1 MSRLLG
7 DLKDAVRSLRAHRG
21 TTAVAIF
28 TLALGIGATTALFS
42 VVHAVLL
49 RPLPYQDPERL
60 VWVATTVPAMRAEI
74 ATGADYFDWRDGSK
88 TLASIAAYDEL
99 PGLTVLRRDSAER
112 VPGARVSA
120 GFLGLLG
127 VSPARG
133 RGFSKDDE
141 RLNAAPVALVSR
153 ALFDRLFGPDAALAG
168 RTLTLDSGSFDI
180 VGILPA
186 DFVFPHVPHVDVLI
200 PLRLDEATERGRVQ
214 MNILQVIGR
223 MRADATLPQVKA
235 ELLDIHR
242 RGEASAQRAVPPGGP
257 GPMGAPGPGPGP
269 GPGGGRIQ
277 MRFDGPPGPGGP
289 GVPVGP
295 PGPGGPGGPGG
306 GPRSFVRPDT
316 DVVVRT
322 LQDELVGNVR
332 PALWLLLGV
341 VALVLLVA
349 CANVAN
355 LLLARAAG
363 RTREIAVRAAL
374 GASRGRIV
382 TQLLTES
389 MLLGVVGSLCG
400 LLVGVWTLRV
410 ATSLVPADLTTGPLS
425 PVQPG
430 LNPTLLMFALGL
442 SLLTALLF
450 GTLPALIAS
459 RVDVNSALKASAH
472 SASTSRQRARFR
484 AVLVAAEL
492 AAAVLLLA
500 GAGLLLRSFARL
512 ISVDPGF
519 RAEHVLTM
527 AFDVGHGAGERD
539 DADRG
544 LQFFEQLAERV
555 SGLPGVTN
563 VAWGDTV
570 PLHHYSM
577 MMMGLRIEGRDEP
590 PSDQP
595 PPEVA
600 ITMVSPAY
608 FDTMGMRIVRGRA
621 FTAADRADAP
631 PVAIV
636 SESMARQFWGT
647 DDPVGRRL
655 QIGPRQPDWMTV
667 VGVAAD
673 VRHEGL
679 AAAPRRAMF
688 RPFAQRPLGFGFLV
702 VRTALDPGPLT
713 AAVRQQVQLLAP
725 TVAVHDVATMDERVA
740 RSIASRRFGMVL
752 VGTLAVLALVLA
764 AVGLYGVLAHAV
776 LERTRE
782 IGIRMALGARS
793 ETVVALIVRQSS
805 VMVIAGL
812 AVGLIAAVATMPVLA
827 STLYGVT
834 PRDPVTLLTVPLV
847 LALVALAATWWPARR
862 ASAVNPTV
870 ALRED

>member
-1 MSRLLG
+1 
-7 DLKDAVRSLRAHRG
+7 
-21 TTAVAIF
+21 
-28 TLALGIGATTALFS
+28 
-42 VVHAVLL
+42 
-49 RPLPYQDPERL
+49 
-60 VWVATTVPAMRAEI
+60 
-74 ATGADYFDWRDGSK
+74 
-88 TLASIAAYDEL
+88 
-99 PGLTVLRRDSAER
+99 
-112 VPGARVSA
+112 
-120 GFLGLLG
+120 
-127 VSPARG
+127 
-133 RGFSKDDE
+133 
-141 RLNAAPVALVSR
+141 
-153 ALFDRLFGPDAALAG
+153 
-168 RTLTLDSGSFDI
+168 
-180 VGILPA
+180 
-186 DFVFPHVPHVDVLI
+186 
-200 PLRLDEATERGRVQ
+200 
-214 MNILQVIGR
+214 LQN
-223 MRADATLPQVKA
+223 
-235 ELLDIHR
+235 
-242 RGEASAQRAVPPGGP
+242 
-257 GPMGAPGPGPGP
+257 
-269 GPGGGRIQ
+269 
-277 MRFDGPPGPGGP
+277 
-289 GVPVGP
+289 
-295 PGPGGPGGPGG
+295 
-306 GPRSFVRPDT
+306 
-316 DVVVRT
+316 
-322 LQDELVGNVR
+322 ELVGDVR
-332 PALWLLLGV
+332 PALWLLLAV
-341 VALVLLVA
+341 VTLVLLVA

-389 MLLGVVGSLCG
+389 ILLGVVGSVCG

-410 ATSLVPADLTTGPLS
+410 ATSLVPADLTTGPLN
-425 PVQPG
+425 PVHPG
-430 LNPTLLMFALGL
+430 LNPTLLVFALGL

-450 GTLPALIAS
+450 GTVPALIAS

-472 SASTSRQRARFR
+472 SASTSRQRARLR

-527 AFDVGHGAGERD
+527 ALDVGHGSGEED
-539 DADRG
+539 DRERG
-544 LQFFEQLAERV
+544 LQFFEELGQRV
-555 SGLPGVTN
+555 SGLPGVIK

-590 PSDQP
+590 PTDQP

-600 ITMVSPAY
+600 ITMVSPTY

-636 SESMARQFWGT
+636 SESMARQFWGAE
-647 DDPVGRRL
+647 DPVGRRL
-655 QIGPRQPDWMTV
+655 QIGPRQPDWITV

-702 VRTALDPGPLT
+702 IRTANDPGTLT
-713 AAVRQQVQLLAP
+713 AAVRQQVQRLAP
-725 TVAVHDVATMDERVA
+725 TIAVHDVATMDERVA

-752 VGTLAVLALVLA
+752 VGALAVLALILA

-793 ETVVALIVRQSS
+793 ETVVALVVRQAS

-812 AVGLIAAVATMPVLA
+812 VVGLIAAVATMPVLA

-834 PRDPVTLLTVPLV
+834 PRDPVTLFAVPIV

-862 ASAVNPTV
+862 ASAVDPTV
-870 ALRED
+870 ALREE